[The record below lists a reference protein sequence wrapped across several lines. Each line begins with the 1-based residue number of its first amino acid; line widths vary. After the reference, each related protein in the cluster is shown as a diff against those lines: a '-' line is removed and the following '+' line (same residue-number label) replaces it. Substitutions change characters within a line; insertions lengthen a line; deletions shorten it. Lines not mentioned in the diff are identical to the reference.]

1 MKMYVNQLLMHL
13 TQYQSERTSL
23 TGKDLL
29 EQLWYCYLEE
39 NRADSKEIREG
50 FREIDM
56 ILGQLPLKSADQLFD
71 EVCRQCCRYQR
82 EAFLDGL
89 ILGMGL
95 HGALAASWNNCSL
108 TH

>member
-1 MKMYVNQLLMHL
+1 MNHYIKLLFTELSRRESSTTHL
-13 TQYQSERTSL
+13 TGE
-23 TGKDLL
+23 DLL

-39 NRADSKEIREG
+39 RRADSGEIWEG
-50 FREIDM
+50 FREVDA

-89 ILGMGL
+89 ILGVGL
-95 HGALAASWNNCSL
+95 HGLITAPCNDRR
-108 TH
+108 